1 MDIFKHD
8 VNDSLLTHNIKRD
21 YELAISNIQNK
32 GEIVYKNKEIVDD
45 IYRQLI
51 NASKGFDND
60 INKDMFKHIMNLL
73 SETFEY
79 CTTRP
84 ISLRDEDFKENAHI
98 IAPYIIKNGSFI
110 INTKA
115 YKTINRTYYSHNDKK
130 ELNYG
135 DGIMKRFKSV
145 KEEDKIYISKGGVIT
160 GEYISDAR
168 IDYLEEIINNYTI
181 PKTITIPVSTIFA
194 EKDDIVK
201 AYLVVDHREPMFK
214 KLFSCYKMKILID
227 ENVKQL
233 KLNLRNYEK
242 INKK

>member
-21 YELAISNIQNK
+21 YELAISNIQN
-32 GEIVYKNKEIVDD
+32 EKNKEIIDN

-51 NASKGFDND
+51 NISKGFDDNID
-60 INKDMFKHIMNLL
+60 KDMFKNIVRLL
-73 SETFEY
+73 SETYEY
-79 CTTRP
+79 CTTQP
-84 ISLRDEDFKENAHI
+84 ISLKNEDFKGISHI
-98 IAPYIIKNGSFI
+98 IAPYIIKSGSFI
-110 INTKA
+110 VNTKA
-115 YKTINRTYYSHNDKK
+115 YKTINRTHYSHNDKK

-135 DGIMKRFKSV
+135 EAIMKRFKSV
-145 KEEDKIYISKGGVIT
+145 KEDKIYISKGGVIT

-168 IDYLEEIINNYTI
+168 IDELEEVLDNYII
-181 PKTITIPVSTIFA
+181 PKTITIPVSTIFV
-194 EKDDIVK
+194 EKDDVIK

-214 KLFSCYKMKILID
+214 KLFVNYRVKVLMD
-227 ENVKQL
+227 ENVKSL

>member
-21 YELAISNIQNK
+21 YELAISNIQN
-32 GEIVYKNKEIVDD
+32 ERDRETINI
-45 IYRQLI
+45 IYTQLI
-51 NASKGFDND
+51 NISKGFNND
-60 INKDMFKHIMNLL
+60 IDKDIFNTLIRML

-79 CTTRP
+79 YTTQP
-84 ISLRDEDFKENAHI
+84 ISLRNDEFKGNSHI
-98 IAPYIIKNGSFI
+98 IAPYIIKSGSFI

-115 YKTINRTYYSHNDKK
+115 YKTINRTHYSHNDKK

-135 DGIMKRFKSV
+135 EAIIKRFKSV
-145 KEEDKIYISKGGVIT
+145 KEDKIYISKGGVIT

-168 IDYLEEIINNYTI
+168 IDELEEVLDNYII
-181 PKTITIPVSTIFA
+181 PKTITIPVSTIFV
-194 EKDDIVK
+194 EKDDVIK

-214 KLFSCYKMKILID
+214 KLFVNYRVKVLMD
-227 ENVKQL
+227 ENVKSL

>member
-1 MDIFKHD
+1 MDVFKHD

-21 YELAISNIQNK
+21 YELAISNIQN
-32 GEIVYKNKEIVDD
+32 EKNRETIDN

-51 NASKGFDND
+51 NISKGFDNGIDKD
-60 INKDMFKHIMNLL
+60 IFDNIVRLL

-79 CTTRP
+79 NTTQP
-84 ISLRDEDFKENAHI
+84 ISLQDEDFKGNTHI

-115 YKTINRTYYSHNDKK
+115 YKTINRTHYSHNDKK
-130 ELNYG
+130 ELTYG
-135 DGIMKRFKSV
+135 EAIMIRFKSI
-145 KEEDKIYISKGGVIT
+145 KEDKIYISKGGTIT

-168 IDYLEEIINNYTI
+168 IDELEEVLNYYII
-181 PKTITIPVSTIFA
+181 PKTIIIPVSTIFV
-194 EKDDIVK
+194 EKDDNIK
-201 AYLVVDHREPMFK
+201 SYLVVDHREPMFK
-214 KLFSCYKMKILID
+214 KLFVNYKMKVLMD

-242 INKK
+242 INKR

>member
-8 VNDSLLTHNIKRD
+8 ANDSLLTHNIKRD
-21 YELAISNIQNK
+21 YELAISNIQN
-32 GEIVYKNKEIVDD
+32 EKNKEIIDD
-45 IYRQLI
+45 IYKQLI
-51 NASKGFDND
+51 NVSKGFNDNIDKD
-60 INKDMFKHIMNLL
+60 IFNNIVKLL

-79 CTTRP
+79 NTTQP
-84 ISLRDEDFKENAHI
+84 ISLQNEDFRGNSHI

-115 YKTINRTYYSHNDKK
+115 YSVINRTYYSHNDKK

-135 DGIMKRFKSV
+135 EAIMKRFKSV
-145 KEEDKIYISKGGVIT
+145 KEDKIYISKGGVIT

-168 IDYLEEIINNYTI
+168 LDNLEEIINYYVI
-181 PKTITIPVSTIFA
+181 PKTIKIPVSTIFV
-194 EKDDIVK
+194 EKDDIIK

-214 KLFSCYKMKILID
+214 KLFSCYRMKVLMD
-227 ENVKQL
+227 ENVKSL

-242 INKK
+242 INKR

>member
-21 YELAISNIQNK
+21 YELVISNN
-32 GEIVYKNKEIVDD
+32 KNKEYKEIIDD
-45 IYRQLI
+45 IYKQLI
-51 NASKGFDND
+51 NVSKGFANNV
-60 INKDMFKHIMNLL
+60 NKDMFKNIINLL
-73 SETFEY
+73 SETYEY
-79 CTTRP
+79 NTTQP
-84 ISLRDEDFKENAHI
+84 ISLQDEDFKGNTHI
-98 IAPYIIKNGSFI
+98 ITPYIIKNGSFI

-135 DGIMKRFKSV
+135 EAIMKRFKSV
-145 KEEDKIYISKGGVIT
+145 EEDKIYISKGGVIT

-168 IDYLEEIINNYTI
+168 IDYLEEIINNYII
-181 PKTITIPVSTIFA
+181 PKTIAIPVSTIFV
-194 EKDDIVK
+194 EKDDVIK
-201 AYLVVDHREPMFK
+201 TYLVVDHREPMFK
-214 KLFSCYKMKILID
+214 KLFSCYKMKVLID

>member
-8 VNDSLLTHNIKRD
+8 ANDSLLTHNIKRD
-21 YELAISNIQNK
+21 YELAISNIQN
-32 GEIVYKNKEIVDD
+32 EKNKEIIDD
-45 IYRQLI
+45 IYKQLI
-51 NASKGFDND
+51 NVSKGFNDNIDKD
-60 INKDMFKHIMNLL
+60 IFNNIVKLL

-79 CTTRP
+79 NTTQP
-84 ISLRDEDFKENAHI
+84 ISLQNEDFRGNSHI

-115 YKTINRTYYSHNDKK
+115 YSVMNRTYYSHNDKK

-135 DGIMKRFKSV
+135 EAIMKRFKSV
-145 KEEDKIYISKGGVIT
+145 KNDNIYISKGGVIT

-168 IDYLEEIINNYTI
+168 LDNLEEIINYYVI
-181 PKTITIPVSTIFA
+181 PKTITIPVSTIFV
-194 EKDDIVK
+194 EKDNVIK
-201 AYLVVDHREPMFK
+201 AYLVVDHREPTFK
-214 KLFSCYKMKILID
+214 KLFSCYRMKVLMD
-227 ENVKQL
+227 ENIKSL